1 MLNFRKHFIGRAGM
15 FFGATCRLSW
25 LISLRS
31 KYVFDESSQVFLVTG
46 GTFVWADQFFVEQ
59 QASLL
64 WDSKP
69 GQFSL

>member
-15 FFGATCRLSW
+15 FFGATCRFSW

-46 GTFVWADQFFVEQ
+46 GTFVCVGGPVFCGTTGK
-59 QASLL
+59 LTL
-64 WDSKP
+64 
-69 GQFSL
+69 G